1 MSLCQMLPIDP
12 TPAIMETGLW
22 PSWMVVNCISAT
34 ISIGVFDDHTP
45 GGPVDILEVRG
56 QLIGIRA

>member
-1 MSLCQMLPIDP
+1 
-12 TPAIMETGLW
+12 
-22 PSWMVVNCISAT
+22 MVVNCISAT

>member
-1 MSLCQMLPIDP
+1 MAYWYDQHASGPILKKNRTNLD
-12 TPAIMETGLW
+12 TFAWRTGRL
-22 PSWMVVNCISAT
+22 A
-34 ISIGVFDDHTP
+34 IGVFDDHTP